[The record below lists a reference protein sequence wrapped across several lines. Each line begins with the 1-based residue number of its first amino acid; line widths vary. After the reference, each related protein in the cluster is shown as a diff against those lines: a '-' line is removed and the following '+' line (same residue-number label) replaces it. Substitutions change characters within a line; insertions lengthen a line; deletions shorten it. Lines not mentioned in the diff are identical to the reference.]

1 MITRGDNFRIAIKKK
16 VLGMI
21 TRDDGFR
28 KVVREKLR

>member
-1 MITRGDNFRIAIKKK
+1 MTTRAGNFRIGIKKK

-28 KVVREKLR
+28 KVIREKF

>member
-1 MITRGDNFRIAIKKK
+1 MITRGDKFRIAIKKK

-28 KVVREKLR
+28 KVVREKL